1 MEIKKAHE
9 GIKGDSGFMKIF
21 DQRRQ
26 CLPQEESSGSAE
38 NAANQRTALTIIQRL
53 CHGFTECHKLTM
65 LRWNLAE
72 RRVHE
77 LAQS

>member
-1 MEIKKAHE
+1 
-9 GIKGDSGFMKIF
+9 MKIF
-21 DQRRQ
+21 NLRRQ
-26 CLPQEESSGSAE
+26 RLPQEESSSSAK
-38 NAANQRTALTIIQRL
+38 NAANLRTALTIIQRL

-72 RRVHE
+72 LRVHE

>member
-1 MEIKKAHE
+1 
-9 GIKGDSGFMKIF
+9 MKIF
-21 DQRRQ
+21 NQRRQ
-26 CLPQEESSGSAE
+26 ASATGGIFRQRE
-38 NAANQRTALTIIQRL
+38 NAANQLTALTIIQRL

-72 RRVHE
+72 LRVHE